1 MISKGL
7 DFPDVTLVGVIAAD
21 TSLNLPD
28 FRSAER
34 TFQMIAQVAGRSGR
48 GNKKGLVIV
57 QTYSPE
63 HYSIEYA
70 RQHDYKGFYEKEIML
85 RKELCYPPFS
95 HIANIIISGT
105 KDDEV
110 IKYANEI
117 SILLDEAIK
126 QYVGVEK
133 LGPAAAAISRIK
145 NRFRWQILIKS
156 SSEEILKEILRGV
169 SRLTTPDTKINA
181 TRKYGANV
189 KLVGQNFDEAYLAAR
204 EEQLVTGASFIHPF
218 DDLAIIEGQ
227 ATVAMEMLQQQPEID
242 TIVVP
247 AGGGGLL
254 AGTALAVKTIR
265 PSVKVIG
272 VQASNS
278 PAIAQFFKGIRNPSL
293 PFLPTIAEGIC
304 VREPGKLTMDIIRN
318 YVDDVITVTEQ
329 EISSTILF
337 MLEREKLLVEGAAA
351 AAIAAVVNKRLP
363 VSSKKTG
370 VIVSGGNFDLSK
382 LSECMGHRI
391 SMVQNF

>member
-1 MISKGL
+1 MKLENLQRTGSFKIRGAFNKISQLSDEDCVRGL
-7 DFPDVTLVGVIAAD
+7 IAA
-21 TSLNLPD
+21 
-28 FRSAER
+28 SAGNH
-34 TFQMIAQVAGRSGR
+34 AQGVALAGR
-48 GNKKGLVIV
+48 
-57 QTYSPE
+57 E
-63 HYSIEYA
+63 
-70 RQHDYKGFYEKEIML
+70 
-85 RKELCYPPFS
+85 
-95 HIANIIISGT
+95 
-105 KDDEV
+105 
-110 IKYANEI
+110 
-117 SILLDEAIK
+117 
-126 QYVGVEK
+126 
-133 LGPAAAAISRIK
+133 
-145 NRFRWQILIKS
+145 
-156 SSEEILKEILRGV
+156 RGV
-169 SRLTTPDTKINA
+169 PVTIFMPKTTPDTKINA